1 MSPDSR
7 QRGLPPGPTL
17 IFLVTED
24 WYFWTH
30 RLPIAPAARDAGF
43 RVLVATRVQS
53 HGERIRAEGFELR
66 PLAWRRR
73 GDGILG
79 GLRALWSIW
88 QLYRA
93 ERPALVHHVA
103 LKAVVFGSVA
113 AFAAR
118 VPHQVNAIAGL
129 GFAFTDWS
137 PKTLAV
143 RTLILLALRLFV
155 RRPDSHVIVQNPQDG
170 DHLVARGVIRADQI
184 TVIRGSGVDIDR
196 FKPSPEPPGRIVVAM
211 VTRMLRHKGIEV
223 FISAAQLLRDRGLQ
237 LQFLLIGPID
247 ADSPAPLSE
256 SKLQEWTRNGNVEW
270 LGARDD
276 IPAVWAGAHIA
287 AFPSFYREGVPLAL
301 LEAAACARPIVC
313 TDIPGCREVVA
324 DGVNGFLVREN
335 DVLALAQA
343 IETLARNKPLRERM
357 GQAGRQRVK
366 RYFTKE
372 VVVTR
377 TLALYNAM
385 LGLSV
390 MVALIVTAS

>member
-1 MSPDSR
+1 LSPDTRKGVRS
-7 QRGLPPGPTL
+7 PGPTL

-30 RLPIAPAARDAGF
+30 RLPIARAARDAGF

-53 HGERIRAEGFELR
+53 HGDRIRAERFELR

-88 QLYRA
+88 RIYRV
-93 ERPALVHHVA
+93 ERPTLVHHVA

-113 AFAAR
+113 AFAAA
-118 VPHQVNAIAGL
+118 VPHRVNAIAGL
-129 GFAFTDWS
+129 GFAFAHRS
-137 PKTLAV
+137 LKALVV

-155 RRPDSHVIVQNPQDG
+155 KRRESRVIVQNPQDG
-170 DHLVARGVIRADQI
+170 EHLVARGVVGADQI
-184 TVIRGSGVDIDR
+184 TIIRGSGVDIHR
-196 FKPSPEPPGRIVVAM
+196 FKPSPEPPGRIVVTM

-223 FISAAQLLRDRGLQ
+223 FISAAQLLRKRALQ
-237 LQFLLIGPID
+237 LRFLLIGPID

-256 SKLQEWTRNGNVEW
+256 SKLQEWTRNGDVEW

-301 LEAAACARPIVC
+301 LEAAACGRPIVC

-335 DVLALAQA
+335 DVLALADA
-343 IETLARNKPLRERM
+343 IETLARDKPLRERM
-357 GQAGRQRVK
+357 GQAGRLRVE

-372 VVVTR
+372 VVVAQTV
-377 TLALYNAM
+377 ALYNAM
-385 LGLSV
+385 LGF
-390 MVALIVTAS
+390 AER

>member
-1 MSPDSR
+1 M
-7 QRGLPPGPTL
+7 
-17 IFLVTED
+17 VTED

-30 RLPIAPAARDAGF
+30 RLPIAQAARDAGF
-43 RVLVATRVQS
+43 RVLVATHVQS
-53 HGERIRAEGFELR
+53 HGERIGAEGFELR

-88 QLYRA
+88 KLYRA

-118 VPHQVNAIAGL
+118 VPHRVNAIAGL
-129 GFAFTDWS
+129 GFAFAHWS
-137 PKTLAV
+137 PTALV
-143 RTLILLALRLFV
+143 IRTLILLALRLFV
-155 RRPDSHVIVQNPQDG
+155 KRPESRVIVQNPQDG
-170 DHLVARGVIRADQI
+170 EHLVARGVLRADQI
-184 TVIRGSGVDIDR
+184 TIIRGSGVDIER
-196 FKPSPEPPGRIVVAM
+196 FKPSPEPPGPIVVVM

-223 FISAAQLLRDRGLQ
+223 FIGAAQLLRERALQ
-237 LQFLLIGPID
+237 LRFLLIGPID

-256 SKLQEWTRNGNVEW
+256 SKLKEWTRNGDVEW

-276 IPAVWAGAHIA
+276 IPAVWASAHIA

-301 LEAAACARPIVC
+301 LEAAACGRPIVC
-313 TDIPGCREVVA
+313 TDIPGCREVVV
-324 DGVNGFLVREN
+324 DGGNGFLVREN
-335 DVLALAQA
+335 DVLALADA
-343 IETLARNKPLRERM
+343 IETLARDKPLREHM
-357 GQAGRQRVK
+357 GQAGRLRVE

-372 VVVTR
+372 VVVTQ

-385 LGLSV
+385 LGFTGMMLL
-390 MVALIVTAS
+390 MVTAG